1 MQDLRTLGERIES
14 LLSNFDR
21 VLTPA
26 QARGNAEE
34 LVSGLVHL
42 YGSGLTRVLEAVD
55 ECAGEAAPRVFDRL
69 CGDDLVASLLV
80 LHGLHP
86 LSLEERIGRALDGV
100 RPYLKS
106 HEGSVE
112 ILRVEDGVVHL
123 RLGGSCHGCPS
134 STETVRLAIRRAI
147 LEAAPEITDVVA
159 EGAIAA
165 EPAATST
172 LRVLSDWIA
181 LDSFPELAPGAFAA
195 LEIGGAPVLLARS
208 DESRYAYRNQCPRCM
223 SGLAQASLDWPIL
236 TCAGCRASFDIVKAG
251 REIGGP
257 AHLEPV
263 PMVEESGR
271 FRLAMP
277 ALA

>member
-1 MQDLRTLGERIES
+1 MPDLRTLGERIES
-14 LLSNFDR
+14 LLANFDR

-42 YGSGLTRVLEAVD
+42 YGTGLTRVLEAID
-55 ECAGEAAPRVFDRL
+55 ESGDGAAQAIFERL
-69 CGDDLVASLLV
+69 CDDDLVASLMV

-86 LSLEERIGRALDGV
+86 LGLEERIGRALDGV

-112 ILRVEDGVVHL
+112 ILRVEDGVVYL

-134 STETVRLAIRRAI
+134 STETLRLAIRRAI
-147 LEAAPEITDVVA
+147 LEAAPEITDVLA
-159 EGAIAA
+159 EGAVDE
-165 EPAATST
+165 EPVTTST

-195 LEIGGAPVLLARS
+195 LEIGGAPVLLAQS
-208 DESRYAYRNQCPRCM
+208 HESRYAYRNQCPHCM
-223 SGLAQASLDWPIL
+223 RGLAEATLEWPIL
-236 TCAGCRASFDIVKAG
+236 TCAGCAATFDVVKAG
-251 REIGGP
+251 REIGGT

-263 PMVEESGR
+263 PMVEEDGR
-271 FRLAMP
+271 IRLAMP